1 MPEHPHDLT
10 SFRDALLEGDRRHR
24 ARRRTQVAGAIAAVL
39 LALVVALP
47 LLGGGV
53 DAQAVAAQA
62 RRALDRA
69 GILHTVTVVGDQRIE
84 RWSIGDRSHAVT
96 YVGGKLT
103 AAQSTAN
110 GRTRVRLA
118 GRDDVTE
125 IPAGTAPT
133 PDDMLLRFRSQLG
146 EASEVTEVDEDGV
159 PALRLV
165 LDGPIPQVAYL
176 RRDDRLPIRIELEG
190 GAVVRFAVIE
200 WVPEDGALLDLGHTG
215 DGRSSVGP

>member
-1 MPEHPHDLT
+1 MPEHPRDLT

-24 ARRRTQVAGAIAAVL
+24 RRRRAQAGGAIVAVL
-39 LALVVALP
+39 LAVVVALP
-47 LLGGGV
+47 LMGGGL

-69 GILHTVTVVGDQRIE
+69 GILHTVTVAGDQRIE

-96 YVGGKLT
+96 YVDGKLT

-110 GRTRVRLA
+110 GRTRVRFA
-118 GRDDVTE
+118 GSPAVQE
-125 IPAGTAPT
+125 IPAGTGPT
-133 PDDMLLRFRSQLG
+133 PDDALLRLRAQLG
-146 EASEVTEVDEDGV
+146 EASAVTEVDEGGV

-176 RRDDRLPIRIELEG
+176 RRDDHLPIRVELEG
-190 GAVVRFAVIE
+190 GGEVRFPVIE
-200 WVPEDGALLDLGHTG
+200 WVPEDDALLELGHTG
-215 DGRSSVGP
+215 G